1 MYGKVK
7 EHLAAALE
15 NLKQAGLY
23 KEERII
29 ESPQQAAIQVNGK
42 EVLNFC
48 ANNYLGLSNHPPH
61 RGCKEDDGS
70 SRFRYVVCT
79 LHLRYTGHPQGA

>member
-7 EHLAAALE
+7 EHLATALE
-15 NLKQAGLY
+15 NLKAAGLY

-48 ANNYLGLSNHPPH
+48 ANNSASLTTHA
-61 RGCKEDDGS
+61 S
-70 SRFRYVVCT
+70 SRVQR
-79 LHLRYTGHPQGA
+79 R

>member
-7 EHLAAALE
+7 EHLATALE
-15 NLKQAGLY
+15 NLKAAGLY

-48 ANNYLGLSNHPPH
+48 ANNYLGLSNNP
-61 RGCKEDDGS
+61 RLIEDRKS
-70 SRFRYVVCT
+70 VV
-79 LHLRYTGHPQGA
+79 

>member
-1 MYGKVK
+1 MYGKIK
-7 EHLAAALE
+7 DHLCTALE

-29 ESPQQAAIQVNGK
+29 ESPQQAAIQVKGK

-48 ANNYLGLSNHPPH
+48 ANSYLGLSNRP
-61 RGCKEDDGS
+61 RLIE
-70 SRFRYVVCT
+70 
-79 LHLRYTGHPQGA
+79 GA

>member
-29 ESPQQAAIQVNGK
+29 ESPQQAAIQVMVRK
-42 EVLNFC
+42 CSTSALTTILVCLTTR
-48 ANNYLGLSNHPPH
+48 A
-61 RGCKEDDGS
+61 S
-70 SRFRYVVCT
+70 SRGR
-79 LHLRYTGHPQGA
+79 RR